1 MPSRLVHR
9 YAVFVHLP
17 GEGTVRRAI
26 SRHPSFFVA
35 VESCLG
41 ASESTGHFGYA
52 IEDERRHRAFVLDRG
67 LLLQLVYLRA
77 HDQAA
82 FFSLLN
88 RLDRSGDQADLE
100 AYLAEHAAL

>member
-1 MPSRLVHR
+1 MRQ
-9 YAVFVHLP
+9 
-17 GEGTVRRAI
+17 AI

-35 VESCLG
+35 VESCLS
-41 ASESTGHFGYA
+41 AYESTGHFGYA

-67 LLLQLVYLRA
+67 LLLRLVYLRA

-82 FFSLLN
+82 FFALLN

-100 AYLAEHAAL
+100 SFLAAHAAL